1 METDGLAW
9 ARPAEQQN
17 TQSVIHKIKLPS
29 RKGIT
34 FFNKR
39 AHHPSYAKLLYQIV
53 STWG

>member
-17 TQSVIHKIKLPS
+17 IQSVINKIKLPA
-29 RKGIT
+29 RRGIT

-39 AHHPSYAKLLYQIV
+39 AHRSSYVKLLYQII